1 MWQLQQR
8 YAALRDK
15 PYFSYAVGLYVTLF
29 VQLVHSVVPR
39 NQLLAHS
46 LTHLQI
52 AWEYDNLFIPPSER
66 HNINMDAVHMISG
79 RRSRS

>member
-29 VQLVHSVVPR
+29 VQLVCARRARRAVGCHALTRVGAFVR
-39 NQLLAHS
+39 AH
-46 LTHLQI
+46 H
-52 AWEYDNLFIPPSER
+52 
-66 HNINMDAVHMISG
+66 
-79 RRSRS
+79 RRSVPLVACKGLSVG

>member
-15 PYFSYAVGLYVTLF
+15 PHFSYAVGLYVTLF

-39 NQLLAHS
+39 NALLTHS
-46 LTHLQI
+46 LT
-52 AWEYDNLFIPPSER
+52 FR
-66 HNINMDAVHMISG
+66 
-79 RRSRS
+79 